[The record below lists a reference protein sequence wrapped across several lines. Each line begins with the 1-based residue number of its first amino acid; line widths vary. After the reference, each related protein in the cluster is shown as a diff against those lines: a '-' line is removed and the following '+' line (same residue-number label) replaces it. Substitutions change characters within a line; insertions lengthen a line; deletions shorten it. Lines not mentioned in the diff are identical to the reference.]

1 MASLKTILQTRSTP
15 PVETNLE
22 QGKIWSYSGTGTY
35 SNFGNCFCW
44 QAPGTGRVIVEAIGA
59 GGSGGRMC
67 CCGGGSTPG
76 NSGAY
81 SKKACDTAS
90 GCWICGVSGR
100 SCRNAD
106 AMCFRGCSESTRVW
120 YSNGGCQCAEGGR
133 GGISFCSTGT
143 APMCCLGAN
152 GWCYTYYNTYCGII
166 CNYNAGWWRGNAYGG
181 DTNKPGNIGC
191 TTFWHCYPNCN
202 CSTVFHVPLAPG
214 YQSED
219 GAIITHG
226 NDSDNGHSEWSG
238 MALNGFLS
246 TLNSTNKMPGGAQP
260 WSNCWNGVRHC
271 GCYDTQ
277 GCGMF
282 VPHGTG
288 GPAATQCADVR
299 DNAWSG
305 GDGIVKIKYI
315 ES

>member
-1 MASLKTILQTRSTP
+1 
-15 PVETNLE
+15 
-22 QGKIWSYSGTGTY
+22 
-35 SNFGNCFCW
+35 
-44 QAPGTGRVIVEAIGA
+44 
-59 GGSGGRMC
+59 
-67 CCGGGSTPG
+67 
-76 NSGAY
+76 
-81 SKKACDTAS
+81 
-90 GCWICGVSGR
+90 
-100 SCRNAD
+100 
-106 AMCFRGCSESTRVW
+106 
-120 YSNGGCQCAEGGR
+120 
-133 GGISFCSTGT
+133 
-143 APMCCLGAN
+143 MCCLGAN

-166 CNYNAGWWRGNAYGG
+166 CNYSGGWWRGNAYGG

-288 GPAATQCADVR
+288 GPGATQCSGVR